1 MGIFSFL
8 RKKRIQKQG
17 ESVSLGTLA
26 RWLDCKNK
34 EKSEKQEEFLNSVK
48 KIITQLVS
56 ELKAEIDILENVD
69 VETKKV
75 NSKIKLIVKENLRN
89 YIDYLKKVIEKLE
102 EINCLD
108 GMVDKINSIFEDFRK
123 KSQISYEKITFIVG
137 KEMQATK
144 DSIKKFFKDL
154 EKILKYN
161 KEEIEEIEAIQS
173 ISKENKRY
181 RKFEE
186 SKEKIL
192 EALKED
198 AEKLKNLETTF
209 KETSD
214 KILSLKNYEKY
225 ALEEEKRQE
234 VGAKRK
240 ELEEFIEKLHRKVDF
255 RTLSAFY
262 HKFEIEMEQIN
273 QYREEFKQ
281 TLVQLGIDTLSNL
294 LSESKALN
302 KDVGELIDKIKNMEK
317 EIFEVT
323 FEDLGFEN
331 MKNEADKINSEL
343 KILENDKFTKE
354 KKLRNLDEDV
364 EKLVENLKGK
374 FGKLG
379 IDFN

>member
-214 KILSLKNYEKY
+214 KILSLKNSEKY